1 VSNSYTTVFTAPA
14 PPDHLLQAFLIGFD
28 GTDATITLSGVNNIV
43 ITRRYIPTWAIVVG
57 IIGLLFFLLG
67 VFAFLIKET
76 EVLTVALSP
85 EDEGRR
91 TRVAISGVAGATVAA
106 RVNHIVAHY
115 KGLPAA
121 PSS

>member
-1 VSNSYTTVFTAPA
+1 LT
-14 PPDHLLQAFLIGFD
+14 GFD
-28 GTDATITLSGVNNIV
+28 GTDATVTLSGINNIV
-43 ITRRYIPTWAIVVG
+43 ITRRYIPTWAVVVG

-76 EVLTVALSP
+76 DVLTVALSP

-91 TRVAISGVAGATVAA
+91 TRVAISGVAGITVAA